1 MDFRIDEGPWE
12 TIFSGKFMKHET
24 EIVVNPEKFFLI
36 IIYENDPIDKN
47 KVGAVFQGY
56 KAMVARGNLDSF
68 ITTIPKP
75 AIGITKSNGEQTK
88 KMIFVS
94 FNPIYVNF
102 KQDDFIRKVDNAIKK
117 SYNEINEII
126 ELAKSSGIK
135 MQDTSMASEADYA
148 PILSDPMVARLLMS
162 GLRQSSLEMINIPT
176 FKQSKEEKEVQ
187 LGLNKKREII
197 KEDVKTFYRTIILGE
212 NKVSVNYSSYI
223 LNENFLLENIST
235 IIFDEDDY
243 FSTIGNASKNEIE
256 LKENLVEYD
265 PTGFPMKKINAKKDI
280 KVSFKNCN
288 IELIFNLFNIGD
300 DKLLE
305 ALTTNKFN
313 ENTPKEIIENLQQ
326 IDYLNDFQK
335 LKLERLLNIFDKE
348 FENFFGEQFDVNE
361 ITKKWSQKLGKTTII
376 NINDLSTAEK
386 IIFLD
391 YVINSLKE
399 KNEKEEDIII
409 IMPNINELIQTE
421 KERFL
426 NQISFLENKGFGFVL
441 GTKKSSPELKELI
454 STQINIVNKKDVA
467 IMTKSNRTFRVNL
480 RPNLSGDIKFN

>member
-36 IIYENDPIDKN
+36 IIYETDPIDK
-47 KVGAVFQGY
+47 KKLGAVFQGY
-56 KAMVARGNLDSF
+56 KAMVAKGNVDSF
-68 ITTIPKP
+68 ITTVPKP

-94 FNPIYVNF
+94 FNPLYVDF
-102 KQDDFIRKVDNAIKK
+102 KQEDFIRKVDNAIKK

-135 MQDTSMASEADYA
+135 IQDTSVSREADYA

-162 GLRQSSLEMINIPT
+162 GLRQSSLEMVTIPT
-176 FKQSKEEKEVQ
+176 FKKNEEEKEVQ
-187 LGLNKKREII
+187 LGLSKKREII
-197 KEDVKTFYRTIILGE
+197 KEDVKTFYRTIILGDK
-212 NKVSVNYSSYI
+212 KVSVNYSSYI

-235 IIFDEDDY
+235 IVFDEDDY

-265 PTGFPMKKINAKKDI
+265 PTGFSMKKFDAKKDI

-288 IELIFNLFNIGD
+288 VELLFNLFNVGD
-300 DKLLE
+300 ND
-305 ALTTNKFN
+305 LTNLIKENKFS
-313 ENTPKEIIENLQQ
+313 ENTPKEIIEKISKLEK
-326 IDYLNDFQK
+326 LSDFQK

-348 FENFFGEQFDVNE
+348 FEDFFGDQFNVDE
-361 ITKKWSQKLGKTTII
+361 ITKKWSKKLGKTSII
-376 NINDLSTAEK
+376 NINNLNTAEK
-386 IIFLD
+386 IIFVD
-391 YVINSLKE
+391 YLINSLKD
-399 KNEKEEDIII
+399 KNEKEDNIVIIL
-409 IMPNINELIQTE
+409 PNINEILNTE

-426 NQISFLENKGFGFVL
+426 NQISFLENKGFGFVI
-441 GTKKSSPELKELI
+441 GAKKISTEVKELI
-454 STQINIVNKKDVA
+454 STQINIINNKDVA
-467 IMTKSNRTFRVNL
+467 VTTKSNRTFRVNL